1 MVQSRV
7 PGGAELPDKTNSGAG
22 GVAAVIVAEAV
33 AVAVAVVVVVVVAV
47 VVAVVVVVV
56 VLVVVVV
63 VAVVV
68 VVVVVVCCEL
78 KARTAPRPEI
88 LKPLRT
94 LCNPWSIILYYIHI
108 AP

>member
-1 MVQSRV
+1 MLTFGSCWKLLAEVQARSSLGRRLEVSGLRV
-7 PGGAELPDKTNSGAG
+7 L
-22 GVAAVIVAEAV
+22 I
-33 AVAVAVVVVVVVAV
+33 AVVVI
-47 VVAVVVVVV
+47 V

-63 VAVVV
+63 AV

>member
-1 MVQSRV
+1 MLTFGSCWKLLAEVQARSSLGRRLEVSGLRV
-7 PGGAELPDKTNSGAG
+7 L
-22 GVAAVIVAEAV
+22 I
-33 AVAVAVVVVVVVAV
+33 AVVVI
-47 VVAVVVVVV
+47 V

-63 VAVVV
+63 AVVVV

-78 KARTAPRPEI
+78 KARMAPRPEI